1 MKKEVFQE
9 VIEWIIVITIVL
21 ALTYLV
27 NKHIENV
34 YTEKERKIQ
43 QGTP

>member
-1 MKKEVFQE
+1 MKKGVFQE

-21 ALTYLV
+21 ALTHLV

-34 YTEKERKIQ
+34 YAEKERKIQ